1 MPSSLFSSKQRPNKS
16 GYSYTIERFRRDFN
30 ALLKR
35 EGKLL
40 LNAYLSCCTDDLV

>member
-1 MPSSLFSSKQRPNKS
+1 MRFNFLYQCAGHKSLKS
-16 GYSYTIERFRRDFN
+16 RLPIERFRRDFN